1 MGTSFWCFGLIGLRV
16 DFDQIGSWRG
26 GVLADIHDARNKF
39 QSALEVG
46 GADLKALVF
55 GRLDPGGASH

>member
-1 MGTSFWCFGLIGLRV
+1 M
-16 DFDQIGSWRG
+16 G

-55 GRLDPGGASH
+55 GRQYPGGASR

>member
-1 MGTSFWCFGLIGLRV
+1 MGR
-16 DFDQIGSWRG
+16 
-26 GVLADIHDARNKF
+26 VLADIHDARNKV

-55 GRLDPGGASH
+55 GRLAPSGASH

>member
-1 MGTSFWCFGLIGLRV
+1 MGTSFCCFGLIGLGV
-16 DFDQIGSWRG
+16 DLDQVRSWMGR
-26 GVLADIHDARNKF
+26 VLADIHDARNKF

-55 GRLDPGGASH
+55 GGLDPGRASH